1 MDANRKGNTGLGDV
15 DLSTGEGLTDKCA
28 SVYTF
33 RLVNK
38 CLPEDS
44 SFLCN
49 VRPKCILKDD
59 NIHCKSCDETECSN
73 IVEHIKVFAEFTDA
87 IKVKLLFL
95 NFGGRTTEKIG
106 AALVEQQI
114 MAKENVLSTGYH
126 MCMLIKRQRSKNWL
140 PAQQQ
145 YDVTNF
151 VKKVDTFLT
160 AHFDIESGTILTAC
174 INDNRM
180 KFVVE
185 IDEETKLESEAS
197 RVKRLE
203 AAKAKANARQKA
215 KRKSMST
222 PERKARNAK
231 ENARQKAKRKA
242 DNAKEYAQKKAK
254 RESMSTQEFVQES
267 LRKAT

>member
-1 MDANRKGNTGLGDV
+1 LDYTASYEDEIRSRFVSIFTRYNYNMGHVFIPHIRTMKPGQTFVIYQGKCPVDANRKGNTGLGDV

-44 SFLCN
+44 SLLCN
-49 VRPKCILKDD
+49 VRPKCILKKD
-59 NIHCKSCDETECSN
+59 NFHCKDCDETECSN
-73 IVEHIKVFAEFTDA
+73 MVEHIKVFAEFTDA

-145 YDVTNF
+145 CDVTNF
-151 VKKVDTFLT
+151 VKKVDSFLT
-160 AHFDIESGTILTAC
+160 SHFDIESGTILTAC

-185 IDEETKLESEAS
+185 IDEET
-197 RVKRLE
+197 
-203 AAKAKANARQKA
+203 
-215 KRKSMST
+215 
-222 PERKARNAK
+222 
-231 ENARQKAKRKA
+231 
-242 DNAKEYAQKKAK
+242 
-254 RESMSTQEFVQES
+254 
-267 LRKAT
+267 